1 MHSAIRGTGS
11 YLPNAPVGNEE
22 LAELLDTSDE
32 WIRTRTGI
40 SQRHYAG
47 DITPLE
53 MAAAASQA
61 ALRASGL
68 SARDLDMI
76 VVATISADMVFPSL
90 AALLQHRLGAR
101 NVGAFDVSAACSGF
115 IYALGIADSMIRS
128 GRAQNVLVVGAEKM
142 SRLLDAQDRTT
153 CVLFGDGAGAAIVS
167 RATAPGIRS
176 IETFADGSVVETL
189 NCAPALGSPFIHMSG
204 QVVFRMAVRAMTQ
217 AVLQALRAN
226 EMNPL
231 DIAWFIPHQANVRI
245 IQAVV
250 EETRLDMARTIVT
263 LEKHGN
269 VSGASIPIALDS
281 AVRQG
286 RIQSGDTVLMAAVGG
301 GLTWGS
307 AVLKW

>member
-1 MHSAIRGTGS
+1 
-11 YLPNAPVGNEE
+11 
-22 LAELLDTSDE
+22 
-32 WIRTRTGI
+32 
-40 SQRHYAG
+40 
-47 DITPLE
+47 
-53 MAAAASQA
+53 
-61 ALRASGL
+61 
-68 SARDLDMI
+68 
-76 VVATISADMVFPSL
+76 
-90 AALLQHRLGAR
+90 
-101 NVGAFDVSAACSGF
+101 
-115 IYALGIADSMIRS
+115 MIRS

-226 EMNPL
+226 EMNPS

-263 LEKHGN
+263 LDEHGN

-281 AVRQG
+281 AVKQG